1 MFVATRDLVLPTT
14 IIGSL
19 PRPQWYTAR
28 LGDQPFSVGMGDAV
42 YREQYLDAVGAL
54 IRDQERAGLD
64 IVTDG
69 DSRFD
74 PEVGGGSWAGYPA
87 RHLSGTAGRARD
99 DGARTRAAVG
109 TIMHEIGA
117 ASSLPIVVEPIG
129 RGTLEYT
136 EIWKT
141 AQQLTPTPVKLG
153 TPVAEVIEGRL
164 LNRHYADRRALVL
177 DIADALNAELT
188 ELARAGC
195 PAIQLEAPW
204 ITRAANR
211 QRPEMWEPEFY
222 VEVFR
227 RTTRGLQAL
236 TEVWAHTCWGNP
248 AAQRPFATRPRYEP
262 VLELLDALPCD
273 VITIENAD
281 SGSAELDAVC
291 QGIRSKKLAL
301 GVVSH
306 RTLQVEQAAEVAA
319 ILRRALA
326 HVPPE
331 RLAVTADCGFGREGM
346 SRRIAFYKMVALV
359 QGTNLVRRELGLPER
374 PCRAADP
381 AFSWG

>member
-1 MFVATRDLVLPTT
+1 MFVATRDPLLPTT

-28 LGDQPFSVGMGDAV
+28 LDDCAFRTAMGDAV
-42 YREQYLDAVGAL
+42 YREQYLDAVAAL

-64 IVTDG
+64 VVTDG

-74 PEVGGGSWAGYPA
+74 PDVGGGSWAGYPA
-87 RHLSGTAGRARD
+87 RRLSGTRGQAWDRGPRAQPEP
-99 DGARTRAAVG
+99 G
-109 TIMHEIGA
+109 TIMHEIGS
-117 ASSLPIVVEPIG
+117 ASSLPIVVEPVG
-129 RGTLEYT
+129 RGTLQYT
-136 EIWKT
+136 EIWQT
-141 AQQLTPTPVKLG
+141 AQQLTPTPVKFG

-164 LNRHYADRRALVL
+164 VDRHYGDRRALVL
-177 DIADALNAELT
+177 AIADALNAELT

-204 ITRAANR
+204 ITRSANR
-211 QRPEMWEPEFY
+211 QRPDMWEPEFY

-227 RTTRGLQAL
+227 RTTRGLQEL

-248 AAQRPFATRPRYEP
+248 AAQRPFSTTPRYTP
-262 VLELLDALPCD
+262 VLDLLDALPCD
-273 VITIENAD
+273 VVTIENAD
-281 SGSAELDAVC
+281 SGCAELEAVC
-291 QGIRSKKLAL
+291 QGIKSKKLAL

-306 RTLQVEQAAEVAA
+306 RTLQVETAAEVAA

-346 SRRIAFYKMVALV
+346 SRRIAFYKMVAMV
-359 QGTNLVRRELGLPER
+359 RGTNAVRRELGLPEH

-381 AFSWG
+381 AFAWG

>member
-1 MFVATRDLVLPTT
+1 MYVATRDRLLPTT

-28 LGDQPFSVGMGDAV
+28 LDARPFRTAMADAIF
-42 YREQYLDAVGAL
+42 REQYVDAVSAL

-74 PEVGGGSWAGYPA
+74 PDVGGGSWAGYPA
-87 RHLSGTAGRARD
+87 RRLSGTAGETWAHPARAP
-99 DGARTRAAVG
+99 AEPG

-117 ASSLPIVVEPIG
+117 AAVLPIVVGPIG
-129 RGTLEYT
+129 RGTLQYT
-136 EIWKT
+136 AIWQT
-141 AQQLTPTPVKLG
+141 AQQLTPKPVKFG

-164 LNRHYADRRALVL
+164 VDRFYGDRRALVL
-177 DIADALNAELT
+177 AIADALNAELT

-222 VEVFR
+222 VEVFA

-248 AAQRPFATRPRYEP
+248 AAQRPFATTPRYGP
-262 VLELLDALPCD
+262 VLDLLDALPCD
-273 VITIENAD
+273 VVTVENAD
-281 SGSAELDAVC
+281 SGCAELEAIC
-291 QGIRSKKLAL
+291 SGIRTKKLAL

-306 RTLQVEQAAEVAA
+306 RTLQVEQPAEVAT
-319 ILRRALA
+319 IVRRALE

-331 RLAVTADCGFGREGM
+331 RLVVTADCGFGREGM
-346 SRRIAFYKMVALV
+346 SRRVAFYKMVAMV
-359 QGTNLVRRELGLPER
+359 RGTNLVRRELGLPEQ
-374 PCRAADP
+374 PCPAADP
-381 AFSWG
+381 AYSWT

>member
-28 LGDQPFSVGMGDAV
+28 LDDRPFRAAMADAV
-42 YREQYLDAVGAL
+42 FREQYVDAVGAL

-64 IVTDG
+64 VVTDG

-74 PEVGGGSWAGYPA
+74 PDVGGGSWAGYPA
-87 RHLSGTAGRARD
+87 QRLSGTQGRTWGRGQQAM
-99 DGARTRAAVG
+99 GEVG
-109 TIMHEIGA
+109 TIMHEIGSA
-117 ASSLPIVVEPIG
+117 GSSPVVVAPVG
-129 RGTLEYT
+129 RGTLQYT
-136 EIWKT
+136 DLWRT
-141 AQQLTPTPVKLG
+141 AQQLTPTPVKFG
-153 TPVAEVIEGRL
+153 TPVAEVVEGRL
-164 LNRHYADRRALVL
+164 ANQHYADRRALVL
-177 DIADALNAELT
+177 DVADALNAELT

-211 QRPEMWEPEFY
+211 QRPDMWEPEFY

-227 RTTRGLQAL
+227 RTTRGLQDL

-248 AAQRPFATRPRYEP
+248 AAQRPFATTPRYAP
-262 VLELLDALPCD
+262 VLDLLDALPCD
-273 VITIENAD
+273 VVTIENAD
-281 SGSAELDAVC
+281 SGCAELDVVC
-291 QGIRSKKLAL
+291 QGLPSKKLAL

-306 RTLQVEQAAEVAA
+306 RTLQVERADDVAA

-326 HVPPE
+326 HLPPE
-331 RLAVTADCGFGREGM
+331 RLVVTADCGFGREGM
-346 SRRIAFYKMVALV
+346 SRRVAFYKMVALV
-359 QGTNLVRRELGLPER
+359 RGASLVAAELGLPER

-381 AFSWG
+381 ALAL

>member
-1 MFVATRDLVLPTT
+1 MYVATREVMLPTT

-19 PRPQWYTAR
+19 PRPAWYTAR
-28 LGDQPFSVGMGDAV
+28 LDERPFRAAMADAG
-42 YREQYLDAVGAL
+42 YREQYVDAVAAL

-64 IVTDG
+64 LVTDG
-69 DSRFD
+69 DCRFD

-87 RHLSGTAGRARD
+87 GHLSGTAGRTWDRD
-99 DGARTRAAVG
+99 GRAAAPVG

-117 ASSLPIVVEPIG
+117 ASSRPLVVGPVG
-129 RGTLEYT
+129 RGTLQYT
-136 EIWKT
+136 ALWQT
-141 AQQLTPTPVKLG
+141 AQQLTPTPVKFG

-164 LNRHYADRRALVL
+164 ANRHYADRRALVL
-177 DIADALNAELT
+177 DVADALNAELT
-188 ELARAGC
+188 DLARAGC

-211 QRPEMWEPEFY
+211 QHAEMWEPEFY
-222 VEVFR
+222 VEVFA
-227 RTTRGLQAL
+227 RTTRGLLAL

-248 AAQRPFATRPRYEP
+248 AAQRPFSTTPSYAP
-262 VLELLDALPCD
+262 VLEMLDALPCD
-273 VITIENAD
+273 VVTIENAD
-281 SGSAELDAVC
+281 SGCAELEVVC
-291 QGIRSKKLAL
+291 QGIKTKKLAL

-306 RTLQVEQAAEVAA
+306 RTLQVETADEVAS
-319 ILRRALA
+319 ILRRALE

-346 SRRIAFYKMVALV
+346 SRRIAYYKMVAMV
-359 QGTNLVRRELGLPER
+359 RGTNAVRRDLGLPEH

-381 AFSWG
+381 AFAWD